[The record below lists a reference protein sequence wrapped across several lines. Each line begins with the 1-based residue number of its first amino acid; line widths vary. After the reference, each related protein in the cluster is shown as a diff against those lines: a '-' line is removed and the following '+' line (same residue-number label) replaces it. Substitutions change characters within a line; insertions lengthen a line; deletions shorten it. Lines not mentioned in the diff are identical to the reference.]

1 MPPQDLPPGI
11 YDHPLSAAIHQA
23 LASTPDSLHQ
33 LQPLDP
39 AEAPQRLARY
49 LRQLSETA
57 LASLP
62 EAQRQQQQ
70 LALVN
75 QIVALLQQQAPNAI
89 STGDQLHPS
98 ARLLQELRAT
108 PLMPN
113 EAPLTRPL
121 IPLADGTLLIN
132 APSEPSIGLAL
143 QAECPSADRIDL
155 LCAFIKWSGL
165 RLLQEQLS
173 AHLEAGRP
181 LRVLTTVYM
190 GATDRKA
197 LDWLVAHGAQLRV
210 STDTRRTRLHAK
222 AWLFH
227 RASGTSTAYIGSSN
241 LSAAALLDGL
251 EWNVR
256 LAALETPAMLA
267 KFQDTFDTYWEEGE
281 FEPYAATAE
290 QQARLDHQ
298 LALARGDDPT
308 AGGSA
313 LPVWFDLRPYAYQRE
328 MLDQL
333 AAERTLHNR
342 WHNLVVAATGT
353 GKTVLAAFDV
363 ARLHAD
369 FPERFPSPDPPS
381 LLLIAHR
388 KEILQQA
395 LATFRQVLR
404 DPAFGELYVDGE
416 VPSQWRHVFASVQSL
431 AQRDLTE
438 IPADRFV
445 VVIVDEFHHAA
456 AASYTRWL
464 DHLTPKLL
472 LGLTATPERA
482 DGLDIVHW
490 FDGRIAAELRLWTA
504 LDQGLLAPFHYFAVA
519 DATDLSAL
527 ERRRGGYVPAEL
539 STLYTGDHRR
549 VDLILSELEKK
560 VAEPLRMRA
569 LGFCVSVEHARFM
582 AERFRTRGFKAEALD
597 ATSPAV
603 VRQAALRRLQSG
615 ELQILFAVDLFNE
628 GLDIPSIDTVLL
640 LRPTE
645 SAVVFLQQLGRG
657 LRLSPDT
664 GKSCLT
670 VLDFIGQQHRRFR
683 FDLRYRALL
692 GCSRRQLEDQL
703 AQGFPFLPPGCR
715 LVLDRVSSERVLS
728 SLRQCLPSR
737 RTQLL
742 QELRAL
748 AAEGVIGRASGLAH
762 WLEALAMEPAD
773 FYGIRGAGFTA
784 LRRELGWLPPHLA
797 HLPHPQEERLSRAI
811 AFGLLHLDDPDRLR
825 ATAAS
830 LAASAPPE
838 PQALSERERRQ
849 WLMLTAQLFGTG
861 RQWRPLDQALD
872 VLWQASAWRDEL
884 RQLLVL
890 LAERTDRRLH
900 PLPWALPV
908 PLRVHGRYSR
918 AEIEAAFGILTGDA
932 PWIHREGVL
941 WHEPSQCD
949 LLFITL
955 NKSEALFSPSTRYRD
970 LALGPSLFHWE
981 SQSTTTAASPTGQ
994 RYIHHEAR
1002 GSRVLLF
1009 VREHRREGGRAGG
1022 VTEPF
1027 RCLGFARY
1035 ESHQGER
1042 PMAIR
1047 WRLERAIPAGW
1058 MQGMGLAV

>member
-1 MPPQDLPPGI
+1 VPSHAPAGHPSRPLRPPPQRCCPET
-11 YDHPLSAAIHQA
+11 
-23 LASTPDSLHQ
+23 LASQPESLHH

-57 LASLP
+57 LAVLP

-75 QIVALLQQQAPNAI
+75 QIVTLLQQQAPNAI
-89 STGDQLHPS
+89 SAGDQLHPS
-98 ARLLQELRAT
+98 ARLLQELRVA
-108 PLMPN
+108 PLLPGQ
-113 EAPLTRPL
+113 APLTRPL

-132 APSEPSIGLAL
+132 APSEPSVGLAL

-165 RLLQEQLS
+165 RLLQESLA
-173 AHLEAGRP
+173 AHLAAGRP

-190 GATDRKA
+190 GATDRRA
-197 LDWLVAHGAQLRV
+197 LDWLVARGAQLRV

-241 LSAAALLDGL
+241 LSSAALLDGL

-267 KFQDTFDTYWEEGE
+267 KFQSTFEAYWEEGE

-290 QQARLDHQ
+290 EQARIDHH
-298 LALARGDDPT
+298 LARARGDDE
-308 AGGSA
+308 ASGSTP
-313 LPVWFDLRPYAYQRE
+313 PVWFNLRPYAYQRE
-328 MLDQL
+328 MLDAL
-333 AAERTLHNR
+333 AAERSLHGR

-369 FPERFPSPDPPS
+369 CPEQFPSPEPPP

-404 DPAFGELYVDGE
+404 DPSFGELYVDGE
-416 VPSQWRHVFASVQSL
+416 LPRQWRHVFASVQSL
-431 AQRDLTE
+431 AQRGLAE
-438 IPADRFV
+438 IPADRFA

-456 AASYTRWL
+456 AASYRRWL
-464 DHLTPKLL
+464 DHLRPQLL

-482 DGLDIVHW
+482 DGLDILRW

-504 LDQGLLAPFHYFAVA
+504 LDQGLLASFHYFAVA
-519 DATDLSAL
+519 DATDLSGL
-527 ERRRGGYVPAEL
+527 EWRRGGYVPAEL
-539 STLYTGDHRR
+539 DKLYTGDHRR
-549 VDLILSELEKK
+549 VELILQQLHDKL
-560 VAEPLRMRA
+560 ADPARMRA

-582 AERFRTRGFKAEALD
+582 AERFRAGGFAAEALD
-597 ATSPAV
+597 ASTPADL
-603 VRQAALRRLQSG
+603 RREALRRLQAG

-657 LRLSPDT
+657 LRLSPNT

-670 VLDFIGQQHRRFR
+670 VLDFVGQQHRRFR

-692 GCSRRQLEDQL
+692 GCSRRQLQDQL
-703 AQGFPFLPPGCR
+703 TQGFPFLPPGCR
-715 LVLDRVSSERVLS
+715 LVLDRVASERVLS
-728 SLRQCLPSR
+728 NLRQCLPSR
-737 RTQLL
+737 RPQLL
-742 QELRAL
+742 EELRAL
-748 AAEGVIGRASGLAH
+748 AAEGVISAASGLAE
-762 WLEALAMEPAD
+762 WLEALAMDPAD
-773 FYGIRGAGFTA
+773 FYGIRAVSFTA
-784 LRRELGWLPPHLA
+784 LRRELGWLGA
-797 HLPHPQEERLSRAI
+797 APHPEEERLSRAI
-811 AFGLLHLDDPDRLR
+811 AAGLLHLDDPDRLR
-825 ATAAS
+825 STAAS
-830 LAASAPPE
+830 IAAAAVPPDPE
-838 PQALSERERRQ
+838 ALGERERRQ
-849 WLMLTAQLFGTG
+849 WAMLFAQLLGTG
-861 RQWRPLDQALD
+861 RHWLPLREALALLWAVGPWRE
-872 VLWQASAWRDEL
+872 EL
-884 RQLLVL
+884 RQLLEL
-890 LAERTDRRLH
+890 LADRADHRLH
-900 PLPWALPV
+900 PLPWAQPV

-918 AEIEAAFGILTGDA
+918 AEVLAAFAAVDDRGA
-932 PWIHREGVL
+932 PRSHREGVL
-941 WHEPSQCD
+941 WHQPTGTD

-955 NKSEALFSPSTRYRD
+955 RKSEALFSPTTRYRD
-970 LALGPSLFHWE
+970 LALGPLLFHWE
-981 SQSTTTAASPTGQ
+981 SQSTTTASSPTGQ
-994 RYIHHEAR
+994 RYIHHAAR

-1009 VREHRREGGRAGG
+1009 VREQRRVDGRPGG

-1027 RCLGFARY
+1027 RCLGFATY
-1035 ESHQGER
+1035 ESHEGER

-1047 WRLERAIPAGW
+1047 WRLEREIPAAW
-1058 MQGMGLAV
+1058 LPVMGLAV

>member
-1 MPPQDLPPGI
+1 MPPQDLSPGL
-11 YDHPLSAAIHQA
+11 YDHPLSAAVHKA
-23 LASTPDSLHQ
+23 LADQLQGLHQ

-49 LRQLSETA
+49 LHQLSEIA
-57 LASLP
+57 LAALP

-75 QIVALLQQQAPNAI
+75 QIVSLLQQQAPNAI
-89 STGDQLHPS
+89 SAGDQLHPS
-98 ARLLQELRAT
+98 ARLLQELRAA
-108 PLMPN
+108 PLLPN
-113 EAPLTRPL
+113 EAPLARPL

-165 RLLQEQLS
+165 RLLQESLA
-173 AHLEAGRP
+173 AHLAAGRP

-197 LDWLVAHGAQLRV
+197 LDWLVDRGAQLRV

-241 LSAAALLDGL
+241 LSSAALVDGL

-267 KFQDTFDTYWEEGE
+267 KFQSTFEAYWEEGE
-281 FEPYAATAE
+281 FEPYAATPDE
-290 QQARLDHQ
+290 QARIDHH
-298 LALARGDDPT
+298 LARARGEDD
-308 AGGSA
+308 ASSSA
-313 LPVWFDLRPYAYQRE
+313 AIAWFNLRPYAYQRE

-333 AAERTLHNR
+333 AAERTVHNR

-369 FPERFPSPDPPS
+369 FPKQFASPDPPS

-431 AQRDLTE
+431 AQRDLAE
-438 IPADRFV
+438 IPADRFD

-464 DHLTPKLL
+464 DHLRPKLL

-482 DGLDIVHW
+482 DGLDILHW

-527 ERRRGGYVPAEL
+527 EWRRGGYVPAEL
-539 STLYTGDHRR
+539 SSLYTGDYRR
-549 VDLILSELEKK
+549 VALILSELEKA

-569 LGFCVSVEHARFM
+569 LGFCVGVEHARFM
-582 AERFRTRGFKAEALD
+582 AERFRAAGFAAEAID
-597 ATSPAV
+597 SSSPAPE
-603 VRQAALRRLQSG
+603 RQAALQRLQAG
-615 ELQILFAVDLFNE
+615 KLQILFAVDLFNE

-670 VLDFIGQQHRRFR
+670 VLDFIGQPHRRFR

-692 GCSRRQLEDQL
+692 GGSRRQLQEQL
-703 AQGFPFLPPGCR
+703 QQGFPFLPPGCR
-715 LVLDRVSSERVLS
+715 LVLDRVASERVLS

-737 RTQLL
+737 RPQLL
-742 QELRAL
+742 EELRAL
-748 AAEGVIGRASGLAH
+748 AAAGEITPTSGLAD
-762 WLEALAMEPAD
+762 WLEALAMEPAE

-784 LRRELGWLPPHLA
+784 LRRELGWLSDPPHRE
-797 HLPHPQEERLSRAI
+797 EERLTRAI
-811 AFGLLHLDDPDRLR
+811 AAGLLHLDDPDRLR
-825 ATAAS
+825 STAAA
-830 LAASAPPE
+830 LAAAAPADP
-838 PQALSERERRQ
+838 ATLGERERRQ
-849 WLMLTAQLFGTG
+849 LTMLCAQLLGTG
-861 RQWRPLDQALD
+861 RHWLPLGEALALLWAVGPWRE
-872 VLWQASAWRDEL
+872 EL
-884 RQLLVL
+884 RQLLDL
-890 LAERTDRRLH
+890 LAGRCERRLH

-918 AEIEAAFGILTGDA
+918 AEVLAAFDA
-932 PWIHREGVL
+932 VDDRGAPRSHREGVL
-941 WHEPSQCD
+941 WHQPTATD

-955 NKSEALFSPSTRYRD
+955 RKSEALFSPTTRYRD

-994 RYIHHEAR
+994 RYVHHQAR

-1009 VREHRREGGRAGG
+1009 VREQRRVDGRPGG

-1027 RCLGFARY
+1027 RCLGFASY
-1035 ESHQGER
+1035 ESHEGER

-1047 WRLERAIPAGW
+1047 WRLEREIPVGW
-1058 MQGMGLAV
+1058 LPVMGLAV